1 MGNMEQYLDLKDPD
15 LREKLTAAL
24 SEKISG
30 DIGSPNYRKTKY
42 CHGRNEDKGEDAKVC
57 ISCESYDVCLAAYI
71 ECTRMMVDSEVRRM
85 LSALSKI
92 GESLEDEEPS
102 KEEAIESLKRLVDMC
117 GESFCDI
124 GNVVQNG
131 LLGKE

>member
-1 MGNMEQYLDLKDPD
+1 MEQYLDLKDPD

-24 SEKISG
+24 SEKISE

-42 CHGRNEDKGEDAKVC
+42 CHGRNENKDEDSKAC
-57 ISCESYDVCLAAYI
+57 ISCESYDVCLASYI
-71 ECTRMMVDSEVRRM
+71 ECTRIMVDSEVRRM
-85 LSALSKI
+85 LEVLSKI
-92 GESLEDEEPS
+92 REAVEAEEPN
-102 KEEAIESLKRLVDMC
+102 KEEAVESLKRLVDMC
-117 GESFCDI
+117 GESSCDI